1 MSGSPEAIESS
12 SDNLKIIMEYD
23 TTLDD
28 TVEPNFSQF
37 EVFIG
42 GTSIGNPI
50 DLAIANTKV
59 TLNMGVNS
67 TTSSQSITLTYSKDA
82 NNIQDNDGKEARE
95 LVEKDVV
102 NDLP

>member
-28 TVEPNFSQF
+28 TVEPNSSQF

-42 GTSIGNPI
+42 GTTIGNPI
-50 DLAIANTKV
+50 DLAIDNTKV
-59 TLNMGVNS
+59 TLNMGEYSNTIS
-67 TTSSQSITLTYSKDA
+67 ESITLTYSKDA

-102 NDLP
+102 NAI